1 MGPEPCEVQGFGPE
15 SYAVQGSPAPYVVQ
29 GKGDLL
35 NMAKQA
41 VVKVAEG
48 KTEEAIKGFLKTLL
62 EKGVV
67 EAIMIPKELPS
78 GDGFVQTLIHDP
90 EKMDGVSV
98 LSPTMP
104 VQSARVISNLTVKN
118 LGKKVAAVLKACEIR
133 AIVEL
138 TKFLQVKL
146 DNLYLIG
153 IDCPGTF
160 EVADYAKMAQEGGS
174 EKLIKELFKGMEKGD
189 VSPPSTYS
197 FRLACQMCEYPVT
210 QADLILKLFG
220 YPADKE
226 IGVEVGEKLEKE
238 IEEKGILSFSEKE
251 PDQRKEV
258 VGKVVAGRTKK
269 RDAAFGEFKGV
280 VKDLRSFLDRF
291 STCIRCHNCMVACP
305 ICYCKE
311 CIFRTA
317 VFEHDGDQFLRWADR
332 KGGIRMP
339 TDTLIFH
346 LIRMSHMVTSC
357 IGCGLCESAC
367 PSRLPVATL
376 FRSVG
381 DRIQKMFQYV
391 PGRDVK
397 ETPPVATFREDE
409 LKIESGAL

>member
-1 MGPEPCEVQGFGPE
+1 
-15 SYAVQGSPAPYVVQ
+15 
-29 GKGDLL
+29 
-35 NMAKQA
+35 MAKRA
-41 VVKVAEG
+41 VVKVSEG
-48 KTEEAIKGFLKTLL
+48 RTDEAINGFLKSLL

-67 EAIMIPKELPS
+67 EAIVIPKGLPS
-78 GDGFVQTLIHDP
+78 GDGFVQTLIRDP
-90 EKMDGVSV
+90 EKLNGVCV

-118 LGKKVAAVLKACEIR
+118 LGRKVAAVLKACEIR
-133 AIVEL
+133 AVVEL

-146 DNLYLIG
+146 DNLYLVG

-160 EVADYAKMAQEGGS
+160 EVADYAKMSQEGKGGD
-174 EKLIKELFKGMEKGD
+174 ELIKRLLKGMVKGETLAVD
-189 VSPPSTYS
+189 GYA
-197 FRLACQMCEYPVT
+197 FRTACQMCEYPIP
-210 QADLILKLFG
+210 QADIVLKFFG
-220 YPADKE
+220 YQTNQE
-226 IGVEVGEKLEKE
+226 IGVEIGEKLEKE
-238 IEEKGILSFSEKE
+238 IEGKGILSFSGND
-251 PDQRKEV
+251 PALRSEV
-258 VGKVVAGRTKK
+258 VSKVIAERTKK
-269 RDAAFGEFKGV
+269 RDALFQEFKGM
-280 VKDLRSFLDRF
+280 VKDLQTFLDRF
-291 STCIRCHNCMVACP
+291 STCVRCHNCMVACP

-311 CIFRTA
+311 CVFRTA

-357 IGCGLCESAC
+357 IGCGLCDSAC

-397 ETPPVATFREDE
+397 ETPPVATFKEDE

>member
-1 MGPEPCEVQGFGPE
+1 M
-15 SYAVQGSPAPYVVQ
+15 S
-29 GKGDLL
+29 
-35 NMAKQA
+35 KQA
-41 VVKVAEG
+41 TVKVSEG
-48 KTEEAIKGFLKTLL
+48 RTEEAITGFLKSLL

-67 EAIMIPKELPS
+67 EAIIIPKGLPS
-78 GDGFVQTLIHDP
+78 GDGFVQTLIRDP
-90 EKMDGVSV
+90 EKLNGVCA

-104 VQSARVISNLTVKN
+104 VQSARVASNLTAKN
-118 LGKKVAAVLKACEIR
+118 LGKKIAVVLKACEIR

-146 DNLYLIG
+146 ENLYLIG

-160 EVADYAKMAQEGGS
+160 EVADYAKMSQEGNGN
-174 EKLIKELFKGMEKGD
+174 EKLMKELLKGMEKGE
-189 VSPPSTYS
+189 VSPPPGYA
-197 FRLACQMCEYPVT
+197 FRSACQMCEYPVP
-210 QADLILKLFG
+210 QADIILKLFG
-220 YPADKE
+220 YKADQE
-226 IGVEVGEKLEKE
+226 IGLEIGEKLEKE
-238 IEEKGILSFSEKE
+238 IEEKGILSYSERE
-251 PDQRKEV
+251 TTNRSDV
-258 VGKVVAGRTKK
+258 IGKVIAERMKK
-269 RDAAFGEFKGV
+269 RDAAFEEFKGV
-280 VKDLRSFLDRF
+280 VKDLHSFLDRF

-311 CIFRTA
+311 CVFRTA
-317 VFEHDGDQFLRWADR
+317 VFEHEGDQFLRWADR

-357 IGCGLCESAC
+357 IGCGLCDSAC

-381 DRIQKMFQYV
+381 DKIQKMFQYF
-391 PGRDVK
+391 PGRDIK
-397 ETPPVATFREDE
+397 EVPPIATFKEDE

>member
-1 MGPEPCEVQGFGPE
+1 
-15 SYAVQGSPAPYVVQ
+15 
-29 GKGDLL
+29 
-35 NMAKQA
+35 MAKRA
-41 VVKVAEG
+41 VVKVSEG
-48 KTEEAIKGFLKTLL
+48 RTEEAIIGFLKTLL

-67 EAIMIPKELPS
+67 EAMVVPKRLPS
-78 GDGFVQTLIHDP
+78 GDGFVQTLIRDP
-90 EKMDGVSV
+90 EKLNGVCV

-104 VQSARVISNLTVKN
+104 VQSARVASHLTTKN

-160 EVADYAKMAQEGGS
+160 EVADYAKMFQEGKGG
-174 EKLIKELFKGMEKGD
+174 EGLTKGLLKGMAKGET
-189 VSPPSTYS
+189 PSVDGYA
-197 FRLACQMCEYPVT
+197 FRTACQMCEYPIP
-210 QADLILKLFG
+210 QADIVLKLFG
-220 YPADKE
+220 YQIEQE
-226 IGVEVGEKLEKE
+226 IGVEIGEKLEKE
-238 IEEKGILSFSEKE
+238 IEEKGNLSFSENE
-251 PDQRKEV
+251 PPLRS
-258 VGKVVAGRTKK
+258 KVLNKVIAERTKK
-269 RDAAFGEFKGV
+269 RDALFEEFKGV

-311 CIFRTA
+311 CVFRTT

-357 IGCGLCESAC
+357 IGCGLCDSAC

-381 DRIQKMFQYV
+381 DRIQKIFQYV

-397 ETPPVATFREDE
+397 ETPPVATFKEEE
-409 LKIESGAL
+409 LKIESGSL

>member
-1 MGPEPCEVQGFGPE
+1 
-15 SYAVQGSPAPYVVQ
+15 
-29 GKGDLL
+29 
-35 NMAKQA
+35 MAKHA
-41 VVKVAEG
+41 AVKVKEG
-48 KTEEAIKGFLKTLL
+48 RTEEAIIGFLKSLL
-62 EKGVV
+62 EKGLI
-67 EAIMIPKELPS
+67 EAIIMPKALPS
-78 GDGFVQTLIHDP
+78 KDGFVQTLIHDP
-90 EKMDGVSV
+90 EKLEGVVS

-104 VQSARVISNLTVKN
+104 VQSARVVSNLTIKN

-160 EVADYAKMAQEGGS
+160 EVTDYAKMVEEG
-174 EKLIKELFKGMEKGD
+174 KGGETLTKDLLKAMEQGD
-189 VSPPSTYS
+189 ISPPAGYT
-197 FRLACQMCEYPVT
+197 FRTACQMCEYPIPN
-210 QADLILKLFG
+210 ADIVLRLFG
-220 YPADKE
+220 YKTDQE
-226 IGVEVGEKLEKE
+226 IGIEIGAKLEKE
-238 IEEKGILSFSEKE
+238 IEEKGILSFSENE
-251 PDQRKEV
+251 PASRSKVID
-258 VGKVVAGRTKK
+258 KVVAERIKK
-269 RDAAFGEFKGV
+269 RDTLFEEFRGG
-280 VKDLRSFLDRF
+280 VKDLSSFLDRF

-311 CIFRTA
+311 CVFRTA

-332 KGGIRMP
+332 KGGIRIP

-357 IGCGLCESAC
+357 IGCGLCDSAC

-381 DRIQKMFQYV
+381 DKIQKMFQYV
-391 PGRDVK
+391 PGRDVE
-397 ETPPVATFREDE
+397 ETPPVASFKEDE
-409 LKIESGAL
+409 LKIESGSI